1 MYYDKYNR
9 FSGIQLK
16 SLPIVV
22 RNPVRSIYT
31 EDEKTIW
38 FGTKGNGFVRVED
51 YDSYEK
57 GKIPAEKV
65 KHFTTSSGLSSD
77 RVYCFRKSNY
87 YPWVWIGTEGPGLSY
102 YSLVDKKVHT
112 MASLVDTKIR
122 YVHAIREVND
132 STLWMATTGD
142 GLLEVVIG

>member
-57 GKIPAEKV
+57 GKIPAEKSNTSQHRAACLVIVSIVSV
-65 KHFTTSSGLSSD
+65 KVTIIPGCGSGQKD
-77 RVYCFRKSNY
+77 RGCHII
-87 YPWVWIGTEGPGLSY
+87 P
-102 YSLVDKKVHT
+102 
-112 MASLVDTKIR
+112 
-122 YVHAIREVND
+122 
-132 STLWMATTGD
+132 
-142 GLLEVVIG
+142 

>member
-1 MYYDKYNR
+1 M
-9 FSGIQLK
+9 
-16 SLPIVV
+16 

-31 EDEKTIW
+31 EDGKTLW

-57 GKIPAEKV
+57 GEIPAEKV
-65 KHFTTSSGLSSD
+65 QHFTTSDGLSND

-102 YSLVDKKVHT
+102 YSW
-112 MASLVDTKIR
+112 IR
-122 YVHAIREVND
+122 RFIRWRVL
-132 STLWMATTGD
+132 SIQRFSMLTPS
-142 GLLEVVIG
+142 VK

>member
-1 MYYDKYNR
+1 M
-9 FSGIQLK
+9 
-16 SLPIVV
+16 

-65 KHFTTSSGLSSD
+65 KHFTTSSGLVIVSIVSVKVTIIPGCGSGQKD
-77 RVYCFRKSNY
+77 RGCHII
-87 YPWVWIGTEGPGLSY
+87 P
-102 YSLVDKKVHT
+102 
-112 MASLVDTKIR
+112 
-122 YVHAIREVND
+122 
-132 STLWMATTGD
+132 
-142 GLLEVVIG
+142 